1 MEEEREHTTAYPHA
15 DQDSNILKR
24 EIEGI
29 HNMIFSDDHDDILNT
44 VRILNESYM
53 HSTQN
58 FYKLLKSEFQPQSVL
73 SLVTDPVEMV
83 QKAYKVIS
91 NYASAK
97 LMNDNFY
104 AFSYN
109 QTLLDINIESLK
121 SLGDKRIKYI

>member
-1 MEEEREHTTAYPHA
+1 
-15 DQDSNILKR
+15 
-24 EIEGI
+24 
-29 HNMIFSDDHDDILNT
+29 MIFSDDHDDILNT

-58 FYKLLKSEFQPQSVL
+58 FYKLLKSEFQQPQSVL
-73 SLVTDPVEMV
+73 SLVSDPVEMV

-121 SLGDKRIKYI
+121 SLKPKRIKYI

>member
-1 MEEEREHTTAYPHA
+1 
-15 DQDSNILKR
+15 
-24 EIEGI
+24 
-29 HNMIFSDDHDDILNT
+29 MISSDDHNDITKT

-58 FYKLLKSEFQPQSVL
+58 FYKLLRSEFDL
-73 SLVTDPVEMV
+73 SSQLKLFGDPIEMAQKV
-83 QKAYKVIS
+83 QKVIS

-109 QTLLDINIESLK
+109 QTLLDVNIQQLQPEV
-121 SLGDKRIKYI
+121 RIKYIQLDSMNKCVPQDWFLGYDQFAVYTFLNLAG